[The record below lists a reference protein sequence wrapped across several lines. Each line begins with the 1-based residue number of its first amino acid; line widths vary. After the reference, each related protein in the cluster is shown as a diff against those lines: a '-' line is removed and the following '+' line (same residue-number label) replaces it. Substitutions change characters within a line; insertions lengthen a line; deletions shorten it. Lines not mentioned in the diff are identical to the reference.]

1 MLELTQLA
9 HSSYFNVFLAPY
21 YCVCCGFWETRFT
34 MRSILVVNPKG
45 GCGKTTIAT
54 NLAGFYVNKG
64 LSVALIDMDQQMSSY
79 QWAASRN
86 ENLPNISSFK
96 SDVDV
101 QAQRLI
107 YDCPAQ
113 IHIGLATDLIDK
125 SDVMIMPINPS
136 IIDQR
141 AAFQFIMDVRGMMR
155 ANVCKRI
162 QIGFVANRA
171 NNSFRSFGELEKFS
185 SMMNVP
191 IVTALRNSQNYVSAA
206 NAGKSIFD
214 LPRTQVAKDIEQW
227 KGLCYWAEGK
237 LLKKRVQ
244 AQETAAVQ

>member
-1 MLELTQLA
+1 M
-9 HSSYFNVFLAPY
+9 YFTASE
-21 YCVCCGFWETRFT
+21 GGRIK
-34 MRSILVVNPKG
+34 MRTILVVNPKG

-54 NLAGFYVNKG
+54 NLAGFYANKG

-79 QWAASRN
+79 QWAASRDASMAK
-86 ENLPNISSFK
+86 ISSFK
-96 SDVDV
+96 SDSNIRM
-101 QAQRLI
+101 QRLI

-113 IHIGLATDLIDK
+113 IHIGLTTDLIDK

-141 AAFQFIMDVRGMMR
+141 AAFQFILDVRGMIR
-155 ANVCKRI
+155 AKVCKPI

-171 NNSFRSFGELEKFS
+171 NDSYKSYDELEKFS

-191 IVTALRNSQNYVSAA
+191 IVTVLRNSQNYVSVA
-206 NAGKSIFD
+206 NTGMSIFD
-214 LPRTQVAKDIEQW
+214 LPKTQVAKDVQQW

-237 LLKKRVQ
+237 LLIKRVKTE
-244 AQETAAVQ
+244 AAAAVQ